1 MALAWCM
8 SASRA
13 LRGPLSGSC
22 RPRSPRCA
30 AMERT
35 ALQEL
40 DSLERGQLPAPSAN
54 RRRRLPRFSLRVERE
69 SSELSLCG
77 EREGVKKGPT
87 GAEGAGAEQAK
98 LVETE
103 RPMDDGLRGD
113 PFWTVRTCKIVSLK
127 PWIIYANIEFL
138 IGAFKIKFLIGPAIT
153 V

>member
-1 MALAWCM
+1 MVDVGLEGLEG
-8 SASRA
+8 ASQRE
-13 LRGPLSGSC
+13 LPTQVPPVRRHG
-22 RPRSPRCA
+22 
-30 AMERT
+30 T

-77 EREGVKKGPT
+77 EREGVKKGPK

-103 RPMDDGLRGD
+103 RPMDDGLRGT
-113 PFWTVRTCKIVSLK
+113 PFGLCLYVRNL
-127 PWIIYANIEFL
+127 EFFTL
-138 IGAFKIKFLIGPAIT
+138 ISKGPAIT
-153 V
+153 AY

>member
-77 EREGVKKGPT
+77 EREGVKKAPRRVGPHVSGSYCTCSYCTCSNCT
-87 GAEGAGAEQAK
+87 GSPSAKGGGGGRSRAGEACG
-98 LVETE
+98 
-103 RPMDDGLRGD
+103 DGKADG
-113 PFWTVRTCKIVSLK
+113 
-127 PWIIYANIEFL
+127 
-138 IGAFKIKFLIGPAIT
+138 
-153 V
+153 